1 MPPAAGV
8 RPIRAPRG
16 PLSAPGWARPAGS
29 LSACD
34 FHGTASRAWHM
45 IFAGPGSVDRAW
57 HGRRGQP
64 FRSCHG
70 KTVLTQGAGSVR
82 LMPRS
87 PGRGGPRGPAAL
99 QGRLRGPD
107 HMAARLPSRTA
118 GRAGSGLARA
128 ENAAGA
134 ARRHTAPAGEQAWS
148 GPGGRRRR
156 QGSPRA
162 AALRGGGGQA
172 RAATGIAGSGGRR
185 LGCRGTARRADR

>member
-16 PLSAPGWARPAGS
+16 LLSAPGWARPAGS

-82 LMPRS
+82 RMPRS
-87 PGRGGPRGPAAL
+87 PGRGGSRGPAAL
-99 QGRLRGPD
+99 QGRLRGPAPV
-107 HMAARLPSRTA
+107 AAPSPLGRRVARAVDWQGRRTPRVRPAGIPRPQADKRGPAPGDAGGGRARRAPPRCGAGA
-118 GRAGSGLARA
+118 GRL
-128 ENAAGA
+128 
-134 ARRHTAPAGEQAWS
+134 
-148 GPGGRRRR
+148 GRRRELP
-156 QGSPRA
+156 GVA
-162 AALRGGGGQA
+162 VGA
-172 RAATGIAGSGGRR
+172 
-185 LGCRGTARRADR
+185 